1 MQIARWLAAESR
13 ILIMVDPTRGVDV
26 GARREIKRIWS
37 ELGRRGHAILLASTD
52 AEELVDTCDRVVVM
66 SQGRRVG
73 ELARERAYR
82 ARPAP
87 DGDRCL
93 SPAPTGRRRAA
104 RADATSLLLRLARV
118 SALRNSMLLLVLA
131 AVWLFFYVAT
141 NGTFLTQR
149 NLVLLALQTS
159 IVSLAAISAVMLIVT
174 RNFDLSVGSAVAL
187 VGVILAVL
195 TVKHDV
201 NPALA
206 VLAAIAGGVLMG
218 AWQGFWVTRVGV
230 SSFIVTLAG
239 MLYFRGISMIATN
252 GATVAPLP
260 RSLTGFA
267 TGFLPPAWAIG
278 AVLAALAGYAALRVA
293 EIRRGEALGVSG
305 GLAAELPRAPRRAGG
320 RRRGRHLDRL
330 LAGHALPRRCWSR
343 LCTLAAEFVMRR
355 TRFGAQLYAIG
366 GNPEAARLSGINLDR
381 VIFWNFVI
389 AGLGYGIIG
398 VALTARVSGAIGGS
412 AGLFLEL
419 DAIAAAI
426 IGGTSLAGG
435 RGRVLGALLG
445 ALLMGS
451 LNNGMSL
458 MNVPTFYQDTAR
470 GDRPAARGR
479 ARSAQ
484 PPKELTP
491 HRSARNPFAE
501 SV

>member
-1 MQIARWLAAESR
+1 MAEPGLTAGALAAEPGASG
-13 ILIMVDPTRGVDV
+13 GV
-26 GARREIKRIWS
+26 
-37 ELGRRGHAILLASTD
+37 
-52 AEELVDTCDRVVVM
+52 LV
-66 SQGRRVG
+66 
-73 ELARERAYR
+73 
-82 ARPAP
+82 
-87 DGDRCL
+87 
-93 SPAPTGRRRAA
+93 
-104 RADATSLLLRLARV
+104 RLARV
-118 SALRNSMLLLVLA
+118 SALRNSMLLLVLFG
-131 AVWLFFYVAT
+131 VWLFFYVAT

-174 RNFDLSVGSAVAL
+174 RNFDLSVGSAVAA
-187 VGVILAVL
+187 VGVILALL

-206 VLAAIAGGVLMG
+206 VLAAIAGGLLMG
-218 AWQGFWVTRVGV
+218 AWQGLWVTRVGV

-239 MLYFRGISMIATN
+239 MLYFRGIAMIATN

-260 RSLTGFA
+260 RSLTGMA
-267 TGFLPPAWAIG
+267 TGFLPPAWSIG
-278 AVLAALAGYAALRVA
+278 AVIVALAGYSALRFA
-293 EIRRGEALGVSG
+293 EIRRARALGVSA
-305 GLAAELPRAPRRAGG
+305 GLGSEALRALVAPAIAAAVAIWIVSWQGMPYLV
-320 RRRGRHLDRL
+320 L
-330 LAGHALPRRCWSR
+330 LVA

-366 GNPEAARLSGINLDR
+366 GNPEAARLSGINLRR

-389 AGLGYGIIG
+389 AGLGYGITG

-435 RGRVLGALLG
+435 RGRVLGAILG

-470 GDRPAARGR
+470 GIVLLLAVAIDQLSRRRLSPR
-479 ARSAQ
+479 
-484 PPKELTP
+484 
-491 HRSARNPFAE
+491 
-501 SV
+501 